1 MKDMGKGLAKR
12 LSAMLLALALML
24 TMVPATVF
32 AAETRTVSFII
43 TDLATSEPIYDAEVT
58 ITAPAGATVNGYT
71 AQVEATA
78 TDISYT
84 LSKTGYKTVTKNV
97 AIPVNGVINE
107 EMEADTVTVS
117 TSATGSGT
125 VTVNEAASATVNR
138 GSQVDVVIAP
148 AEGWYVSAVTG
159 LTGYT
164 DTGYTG
170 AVTANANT
178 TIAVTFAQY
187 LSVSA
192 ASVEGGTIALDKSS
206 VKPGDTVTV
215 TVTPDTG
222 YWISSVGGHS
232 DLGVTEESKTGY
244 SKEITITENTEITAS
259 FVEFFTVT
267 VTGGEHGTI
276 TAPTGGSVSVT
287 KTEGAEV
294 TVSAEPEM
302 GYRVASVTVNNE
314 EPTAFTENDKSY
326 TAVFSANATVA
337 VTFAPNTYTV
347 TIPETVEHGTVTA
360 GATTVEYNGSTTIT
374 LTPDDGY
381 DVDSVTINGANAIWN
396 WVSQKEAEITLAD
409 VTSNYDVQVTFKPVN
424 QIATSTDITAAGN
437 TYAYINIEDTLVEGK
452 AVFAKN
458 AAVTLTAA
466 TGYTGV
472 RVNGGTDDALSASLT
487 FTESITIKTVDL
499 FDGAAWHRI
508 TLDEPLEIIIDKAA
522 AEGELIAPALA
533 EGLTH
538 YNSDVTL
545 VATFTDISGISSVS
559 YRVATNSDI
568 ETQSGDVY
576 TYHDGDEVKFSCDV
590 AITVDAA
597 LNDCDDVKVYVDI
610 TDRAGNTV
618 TKEIAL
624 KINTVAPQVAVK
636 ISGQKDS
643 DAQAGYFN
651 TQRAAIITITDR
663 PSTFDSTR
671 VSLVNKAEN
680 GATMPT
686 ITEWQ
691 EDEGVFTAQITFAS
705 EGSYDWEIQY
715 TNKAGTADDAVE
727 AVAVAELTSD
737 EPITEPVWQFT
748 CDTTDPTGAQIGYA
762 TTFWNRL
769 LSTLS
774 FHTWL
779 NYEVTPVVQG
789 AQDNLTTP
797 TDLKVE
803 YYKDGGTTALIVLGD
818 EGLASKTFSTEAPK
832 INAGEIATVYARVT
846 DKAGNEVYLSTDGI
860 IIDNVKPTITTTP
873 DDDTKAENYNSDV
886 EITVSVEDSGNYSGI
901 RHVEYWMVKD
911 GTAESHI
918 TLYNF
923 NYDGTN
929 LTVTDWDSN
938 THSQKQAQVTAKEY
952 LSYNDL
958 KGTWEGKILVS
969 AQDYNSSN
977 VEVHVVASD
986 NAGGEAD
993 ETVVHLDIDTTK
1005 PIVNVQYDAGNALN
1019 GTYFAAT
1026 RTATVTITTRGNHFD
1041 RNSATTAITNS
1052 ITALDANHAAVAN
1065 AWHFVDESGA
1075 AITDADQYWTAGTA
1089 NSGAD
1094 TDTFTAHIAFTGDAN
1109 YTFQPSY
1116 TNEANNTNDG
1126 VIYADSESSTNE
1138 SFTVDK
1144 TKPTDCKITVEESSW
1159 GSLLQK
1165 LTFGLYRNTTVT
1177 AVATGGDIL
1186 SGIFAVE
1193 YYKVSDPSEILSEE
1207 ELETLYH
1214 STENPFV
1221 QQEITVDSDEL
1232 FVAYARI
1239 TDKAGNYRYMS
1250 TEGFAVDTKAST
1262 ISVTVDEGYDAAN
1275 GDATQCL
1282 GTYYHNIETVGEDG
1296 KIAVTIVVEDGEENT
1311 AYSGIRKVDYYL
1323 VKDNGN
1329 PSDATALYE
1338 NPFTPATGTDVDNE
1352 NHPTRSDL
1360 KRTYE
1365 ETIQVDAAAYNSD
1378 DVKLYIHT
1386 VDNAGNENTKYVQL
1400 VIDVTRPAIN
1410 VSYDNNV
1417 PLNETYFGADRYATV
1432 TVTERTSG
1440 FNAATATGTVTD
1452 GITAKNLA
1460 GENVTGTWS
1469 FVSAPN
1475 SEGDVVT
1482 GDAIW
1487 TAAQGNGNV
1496 DSDTFTAYIRF
1507 GGDANYHFIPAYT
1520 DAAGNSNDGVS
1531 YADSQSLT
1539 NVAFTVDKT
1548 KPTDCWITVKENSWS
1563 RLLNKLTFG
1572 LYYKESVAYVATG
1585 EDALS
1590 GPVKVEYYKA
1600 SNPTQMLDED
1610 ALNGLYLGAES
1621 PFGSEPIPVNSEELF
1636 LVYARIT
1643 DKAGNYRYVSTEGMV
1658 FDTTPSTITMTPA
1671 AGYKT
1676 VSAQEGDDCLGTYYY
1691 GLANVNGDGKID
1703 VSVTVTDG
1711 AENGAYSGIKSVDY
1725 YFVKDGGDATDQTQL
1740 YQNQFTP
1747 ATGTDVDND
1756 EHPTYD
1762 SLKRVFTDT
1771 IQVDP
1776 QKYNSDNVK
1785 LYVHTVDNTGNE
1797 NTKCVNLVI
1806 DVTRPAISVSYDN
1819 SVPLNETYFGADRYA
1834 TVTVTERT
1842 SGFNAATATD
1852 LVTNGITAKN
1862 ASDEDVTGTWAFVS
1876 APNSEGTVVTG
1887 DAIWTAAQGNGNVD
1901 SDTFT
1906 AYIRFGGDANYTFH
1920 PVYTD
1925 TANNDNTSVT
1935 YGVGSTATG
1944 EFTVDAT
1951 VPTADITLHSAPWS
1965 SGSDNGDKTFAND
1978 FRSALTYGIWTNQT
1992 VEISGTAGDV
2002 TSRIHKVE
2010 WVKVTYGVDG
2020 EKANPY
2026 TLEGLQ
2032 AANLDWNLIAEANWT
2047 GTLLRQSF
2055 TVTQVNP
2062 AETEADITNGT
2073 ENDQQFIIY
2082 LKVTD
2087 KAGNVA
2093 YFSTA
2098 DVTAEDSRP
2107 GHHNGEE
2114 FVAPKVAI
2122 DVEKPESGIFAGDV
2136 PVAVNVID
2144 PRVGDTYSGL
2154 KLVTYEIHSYDVDD
2168 TAHLTQSGTLFDV
2181 SQVESDKPIQTWT
2194 TVNEGETDTRVV
2206 VNSSLNDSNKVVVTI
2221 TAVDNAGNV
2230 STNSESVMID
2240 VTPPT
2245 VQVSFDN
2252 NEGDGTDSRYFK
2264 AGRTMTI
2271 TVTERNFNEALFAY
2285 QITGTNTLTWQHSAA
2300 TSGNGNAST
2309 HTATVSFSTD
2319 GDYQVTIN
2327 PWKDIAGNTCE
2338 ERDVTYTGT
2347 APRDFVV
2354 DLTAPA
2360 VQVSYDNNNATNGNY
2375 YKADRVATITVTEHN
2390 FDASRVTITGT
2401 ATDDGVSVAFPTLSS
2416 WSDGGDNHT
2425 ATLHYSGD
2433 ALYNFDVAV
2442 SDQAGNGAS
2451 DYAGDTF
2458 YVDKT
2463 MPELRIDGV
2472 ADRSANSDVVAPVIT
2487 YSDTNF
2493 TENGVSIALVGV
2505 NGGEADYDGHYS
2517 SITHG
2522 QTFTYSDFARE
2533 KAVDDLYTLT
2543 AHVTDLAGNES
2554 VQSIFFSVNRFGSV
2568 YDLSSV
2574 RSILNKYL
2582 QNEQD
2587 IVFTET
2593 NVDSLDRESIR
2604 IVLTK
2609 NGIPTDLSEGQDY
2622 AVTETGGDGQWSQYR
2637 YTIHKNLFAEDGR
2650 YSLAVY
2656 SVDAAGNINENI
2668 DEAKEAEISFGVDK
2682 TLPVIIPID
2691 LESNTQYPIEDKT
2704 VDLEIKDNLV
2714 LQNVTIYIDGE
2725 EAEYTVN
2732 GETYTFTIH
2741 ESNRPR
2747 EILIVAVDAAGNEYE
2762 MSVTNVLVSTNIF
2775 ARYFNNKPLF
2785 YGSIGGVAVVAAAV
2799 LILTKTHGAAA
2810 AAAGA
2815 GKKVAAGA
2823 GKKKKAGK

>member
-1 MKDMGKGLAKR
+1 MREVGKGMARR
-12 LSAMLLALALML
+12 LWAVVLSLALLL
-24 TMVPATVF
+24 TMVPTVAF
-32 AAETRTVSFII
+32 AEGTKTVTFVI
-43 TDLATSEPIYDAEVT
+43 TDQATEQEITDASIT
-58 ITAPAGATVNGYT
+58 ITAPETGVSLSGYTAQLDESITEISYTVSKSGYQTASAANVAVTDGGTINVALSEDTVSVTVGATGNGTATVNG
-71 AQVEATA
+71 
-78 TDISYT
+78 
-84 LSKTGYKTVTKNV
+84 G
-97 AIPVNGVINE
+97 
-107 EMEADTVTVS
+107 
-117 TSATGSGT
+117 
-125 VTVNEAASATVNR
+125 ASATVARN
-138 GSQVDVVIAP
+138 SSVQVDITP
-148 AEGWYVSAVTG
+148 DEGWYVSGVTG
-159 LTGYT
+159 LTGWG
-164 DTGYTG
+164 DSGFSG
-170 AVTANANT
+170 SVTAAEDM
-178 TIAVTFAQY
+178 TIQVTFAQY
-187 LSVSA
+187 LTVA
-192 ASVEGGTIALDKSS
+192 VQETAGGSITVDKTS
-206 VKPGDTVTV
+206 VKAGDTVTV
-215 TVTPDTG
+215 TVTPNESN
-222 YWISSVGGHS
+222 WITSVGGHTQL
-232 DLGVTEESKTGY
+232 DFTDANKTGY
-244 SKEITITENTEITAS
+244 SKSITITENTTLTAA
-259 FVEFFTVT
+259 FAEFFTVT
-267 VTGGEHGTI
+267 VTGGEHGTV
-276 TAPTGGSVSVT
+276 TAPEGGSISVMKAT
-287 KTEGAEV
+287 DTNI
-294 TVSAEPEM
+294 TVSATPDT
-302 GYRVASVTVNNE
+302 GYRVASVSVNGGAA
-314 EPTAFTENDKSY
+314 TTYSENDKTYS
-326 TAVFSANATVA
+326 AVFSENTTV
-337 VTFAPNTYTV
+337 VITFAINTYDV
-347 TIPETVEHGTVTA
+347 TIPEETANGTVTA
-360 GATTVEYNGSTTIT
+360 DGTSAGYGSDVVIT
-374 LTPDDGY
+374 LTPDAGY
-381 DVDSVTINGANAIWN
+381 DVDSVTVNGAP
-396 WVSQKEAEITLAD
+396 VSWTWSVQNKAEVTISG
-409 VTSNYDVQVTFKPVN
+409 VTSNVTVGASFKAEA
-424 QIATSTDITAAGN
+424 QIEDPGDITEETN
-437 TYAYINIEDTLVEGK
+437 PYAYIDLSGSLVADK
-452 AVFAKN
+452 YVFAKN

-472 RVNGGTDDALSASLT
+472 RVNGGTDDEVSASLT
-487 FTESITIKTVDL
+487 FTESVTIETVDL

-508 TLDEPLEIIIDKAA
+508 TLGEPLEITIDKAA

-568 ETQSGDVY
+568 ENPTQSDAVY
-576 TYHDGDEVKFSCDV
+576 TYDDGDEVKFSCDV
-590 AITVDAA
+590 DITVDAE
-597 LNDCDDVKVYVDI
+597 LNDCDDVTVYVDI

-618 TKEIAL
+618 TKEITL
-624 KINTVAPQVAVK
+624 HINTVSPQVAVK

-651 TQRAAIITITDR
+651 TQRATIITITDR
-663 PSTFDSTR
+663 PSTFDGSR

-680 GATMPT
+680 DAATMPT

-691 EDEGVFTAQITFAS
+691 ENEGVFTAQITFAS
-705 EGSYDWEIQY
+705 EGNYDWEIQY
-715 TNKAGTADDAVE
+715 TNKAGTADGDVE
-727 AVAVAELTSD
+727 ATAVAELTSD

-762 TTFWNRL
+762 TSFWNQL

-789 AQDNLTTP
+789 TQDNLTTP

-860 IIDNVKPTITTTP
+860 IIDNVKPTISTTP
-873 DDDTKAENYNSDV
+873 NDDTKAENYNTDV

-918 TLYNF
+918 TLYDF

-993 ETVVHLDIDTTK
+993 EAVVHLDIDTAK

-1041 RNSATTAITNS
+1041 SNSTTTAITNS

-1065 AWHFVDESGA
+1065 AWCFVDESGA
-1075 AITDADQYWTAGTA
+1075 AITDADQYWTPGTA

-1177 AVATGGDIL
+1177 AVATGGDAL
-1186 SGIFAVE
+1186 SGIYAVE

-1239 TDKAGNYRYMS
+1239 TDKAGNYCYMS

-1296 KIAVTIVVEDGEENT
+1296 KIAVTIAVEDGEENT

-1400 VIDVTRPAIN
+1400 GIDVTRPAIN

-1417 PLNETYFGADRYATV
+1417 PLNEKYFGADRYATV
-1432 TVTERTSG
+1432 TITERTSG
-1440 FNAATATGTVTD
+1440 FNAATATGTVAD

-1460 GENVTGTWS
+1460 GEDAAGTWA
-1469 FVSAPN
+1469 FVSAP
-1475 SEGDVVT
+1475 SSQGKAVT

-1487 TAAQGNGNV
+1487 TAAQGNSNV
-1496 DSDTFTAYIRF
+1496 DTDTFTAYIHF
-1507 GGDANYHFIPAYT
+1507 GGDADYTFQPAYT
-1520 DAAGNSNDGVS
+1520 DAAGN
-1531 YADSQSLT
+1531 
-1539 NVAFTVDKT
+1539 
-1548 KPTDCWITVKENSWS
+1548 EN
-1563 RLLNKLTFG
+1563 
-1572 LYYKESVAYVATG
+1572 
-1585 EDALS
+1585 
-1590 GPVKVEYYKA
+1590 
-1600 SNPTQMLDED
+1600 
-1610 ALNGLYLGAES
+1610 
-1621 PFGSEPIPVNSEELF
+1621 
-1636 LVYARIT
+1636 
-1643 DKAGNYRYVSTEGMV
+1643 
-1658 FDTTPSTITMTPA
+1658 
-1671 AGYKT
+1671 
-1676 VSAQEGDDCLGTYYY
+1676 
-1691 GLANVNGDGKID
+1691 
-1703 VSVTVTDG
+1703 
-1711 AENGAYSGIKSVDY
+1711 
-1725 YFVKDGGDATDQTQL
+1725 
-1740 YQNQFTP
+1740 
-1747 ATGTDVDND
+1747 TDV
-1756 EHPTYD
+1756 TY
-1762 SLKRVFTDT
+1762 
-1771 IQVDP
+1771 
-1776 QKYNSDNVK
+1776 
-1785 LYVHTVDNTGNE
+1785 
-1797 NTKCVNLVI
+1797 
-1806 DVTRPAISVSYDN
+1806 
-1819 SVPLNETYFGADRYA
+1819 GAGSAA
-1834 TVTVTERT
+1834 TVT
-1842 SGFNAATATD
+1842 
-1852 LVTNGITAKN
+1852 
-1862 ASDEDVTGTWAFVS
+1862 
-1876 APNSEGTVVTG
+1876 
-1887 DAIWTAAQGNGNVD
+1887 
-1901 SDTFT
+1901 
-1906 AYIRFGGDANYTFH
+1906 
-1920 PVYTD
+1920 
-1925 TANNDNTSVT
+1925 
-1935 YGVGSTATG
+1935 
-1944 EFTVDAT
+1944 FTVDAT
-1951 VPTADITLHSAPWS
+1951 APTADITLHSAPWS

-2002 TSRIHKVE
+2002 TSPIHKVE

-2020 EKANPY
+2020 EKATPY

-2062 AETEADITNGT
+2062 AETEADITVGT

-2107 GHHNGEE
+2107 GHHEGEE

-2136 PVAVNVID
+2136 PVAVSVID

-2181 SQVESDKPIQTWT
+2181 SQVESDKPIQSWT
-2194 TVNEGETDTRVV
+2194 TVNEGEPDTRVV

-2240 VTPPT
+2240 VTPPS
-2245 VQVSFDN
+2245 VQVSYNNDN
-2252 NEGDGTDSRYFK
+2252 GDGTGNRFFK
-2264 AGRTMTI
+2264 APRTMTI
-2271 TVTERNFNEALFAY
+2271 TVKERNFDEALFAY
-2285 QITGTNTLTWQHSAA
+2285 QITGIKTLTWQHSAA
-2300 TSGNGNAST
+2300 TSGNGNATT

-2319 GDYQVTIN
+2319 GEYQVAIN
-2327 PWKDIAGNTCE
+2327 PWKDIAGNTCKE
-2338 ERDVTYTGT
+2338 SGVTYNGT

-2360 VQVSYDNNNATNGNY
+2360 VQVSYDNNDAANGNY
-2375 YKADRVATITVTEHN
+2375 YKADRVATITVTERN

-2442 SDQAGNGAS
+2442 SDQAGNNAS

-2472 ADRSANSDVVAPVIT
+2472 SDRSANSDVVAPVIT

-2493 TENGVSIALVGV
+2493 NENGVSIALVGV
-2505 NGGEADYDGHYS
+2505 NGGEADYEGHYS

-2522 QTFTYSDFARE
+2522 QIFTYSDFARE

-2574 RSILNKYL
+2574 KSILNKYL

-2609 NGIPTDLSEGQDY
+2609 NGIPTDLREGQDY
-2622 AVTETGGDGQWSQYR
+2622 TVTETGGGGQWSQYR
-2637 YTIHKNLFAEDGR
+2637 YTIHKSLFAEDGR
-2650 YSLAVY
+2650 YSIAVY

-2691 LESNTQYPIEDKT
+2691 LESNTQYPTEDKT

-2725 EAEYTVN
+2725 ETEYTVN

-2785 YGSIGGVAVVAAAV
+2785 YGSIGGVATVVAAV
-2799 LILTKTHGAAA
+2799 LILTKTHGVAA

>member
-1 MKDMGKGLAKR
+1 M
-12 LSAMLLALALML
+12 
-24 TMVPATVF
+24 
-32 AAETRTVSFII
+32 
-43 TDLATSEPIYDAEVT
+43 
-58 ITAPAGATVNGYT
+58 
-71 AQVEATA
+71 
-78 TDISYT
+78 
-84 LSKTGYKTVTKNV
+84 
-97 AIPVNGVINE
+97 
-107 EMEADTVTVS
+107 
-117 TSATGSGT
+117 
-125 VTVNEAASATVNR
+125 
-138 GSQVDVVIAP
+138 
-148 AEGWYVSAVTG
+148 
-159 LTGYT
+159 
-164 DTGYTG
+164 
-170 AVTANANT
+170 
-178 TIAVTFAQY
+178 
-187 LSVSA
+187 
-192 ASVEGGTIALDKSS
+192 
-206 VKPGDTVTV
+206 
-215 TVTPDTG
+215 
-222 YWISSVGGHS
+222 
-232 DLGVTEESKTGY
+232 
-244 SKEITITENTEITAS
+244 
-259 FVEFFTVT
+259 
-267 VTGGEHGTI
+267 
-276 TAPTGGSVSVT
+276 
-287 KTEGAEV
+287 
-294 TVSAEPEM
+294 
-302 GYRVASVTVNNE
+302 
-314 EPTAFTENDKSY
+314 
-326 TAVFSANATVA
+326 
-337 VTFAPNTYTV
+337 
-347 TIPETVEHGTVTA
+347 
-360 GATTVEYNGSTTIT
+360 
-374 LTPDDGY
+374 
-381 DVDSVTINGANAIWN
+381 
-396 WVSQKEAEITLAD
+396 
-409 VTSNYDVQVTFKPVN
+409 
-424 QIATSTDITAAGN
+424 
-437 TYAYINIEDTLVEGK
+437 
-452 AVFAKN
+452 
-458 AAVTLTAA
+458 
-466 TGYTGV
+466 
-472 RVNGGTDDALSASLT
+472 
-487 FTESITIKTVDL
+487 
-499 FDGAAWHRI
+499 
-508 TLDEPLEIIIDKAA
+508 
-522 AEGELIAPALA
+522 
-533 EGLTH
+533 
-538 YNSDVTL
+538 
-545 VATFTDISGISSVS
+545 
-559 YRVATNSDI
+559 
-568 ETQSGDVY
+568 
-576 TYHDGDEVKFSCDV
+576 
-590 AITVDAA
+590 
-597 LNDCDDVKVYVDI
+597 
-610 TDRAGNTV
+610 
-618 TKEIAL
+618 
-624 KINTVAPQVAVK
+624 
-636 ISGQKDS
+636 
-643 DAQAGYFN
+643 
-651 TQRAAIITITDR
+651 
-663 PSTFDSTR
+663 
-671 VSLVNKAEN
+671 
-680 GATMPT
+680 
-686 ITEWQ
+686 
-691 EDEGVFTAQITFAS
+691 
-705 EGSYDWEIQY
+705 
-715 TNKAGTADDAVE
+715 
-727 AVAVAELTSD
+727 
-737 EPITEPVWQFT
+737 
-748 CDTTDPTGAQIGYA
+748 
-762 TTFWNRL
+762 
-769 LSTLS
+769 
-774 FHTWL
+774 
-779 NYEVTPVVQG
+779 
-789 AQDNLTTP
+789 
-797 TDLKVE
+797 
-803 YYKDGGTTALIVLGD
+803 
-818 EGLASKTFSTEAPK
+818 
-832 INAGEIATVYARVT
+832 
-846 DKAGNEVYLSTDGI
+846 
-860 IIDNVKPTITTTP
+860 
-873 DDDTKAENYNSDV
+873 
-886 EITVSVEDSGNYSGI
+886 
-901 RHVEYWMVKD
+901 
-911 GTAESHI
+911 
-918 TLYNF
+918 
-923 NYDGTN
+923 
-929 LTVTDWDSN
+929 
-938 THSQKQAQVTAKEY
+938 
-952 LSYNDL
+952 
-958 KGTWEGKILVS
+958 
-969 AQDYNSSN
+969 
-977 VEVHVVASD
+977 
-986 NAGGEAD
+986 
-993 ETVVHLDIDTTK
+993 
-1005 PIVNVQYDAGNALN
+1005 
-1019 GTYFAAT
+1019 
-1026 RTATVTITTRGNHFD
+1026 
-1041 RNSATTAITNS
+1041 
-1052 ITALDANHAAVAN
+1052 AN

-1075 AITDADQYWTAGTA
+1075 AITDADQYWTPGTA

-1126 VIYADSESSTNE
+1126 VIYADSESGTNE
-1138 SFTVDK
+1138 SFTVDT

-1165 LTFGLYRNTTVT
+1165 LTFGLYHNTTVT
-1177 AVATGGDIL
+1177 AVATGGDAL
-1186 SGIFAVE
+1186 SGIYAVE
-1193 YYKVSDPSEILSEE
+1193 HYKVSDPSEILSEE

-1239 TDKAGNYRYMS
+1239 TDKAGNYCYMS

-1400 VIDVTRPAIN
+1400 GIDVTRPAIN

-1417 PLNETYFGADRYATV
+1417 PLNEKYFGADRYATV
-1432 TVTERTSG
+1432 VITERASH
-1440 FNAATATGTVTD
+1440 FNAENATDDIKESIV
-1452 GITAKNLA
+1452 AKNLA
-1460 GENVTGTWS
+1460 GEDAAGTWA
-1469 FVSAPN
+1469 FVSAQ
-1475 SEGDVVT
+1475 GTVVT
-1482 GDAIW
+1482 GNAIW
-1487 TAAQGNGNV
+1487 TAAQGNSNV
-1496 DSDTFTAYIRF
+1496 DTDTFTAYIHF
-1507 GGDANYHFIPAYT
+1507 GGDADYTFQPSYT
-1520 DAAGNSNDGVS
+1520 DAAGN
-1531 YADSQSLT
+1531 
-1539 NVAFTVDKT
+1539 
-1548 KPTDCWITVKENSWS
+1548 EN
-1563 RLLNKLTFG
+1563 
-1572 LYYKESVAYVATG
+1572 
-1585 EDALS
+1585 
-1590 GPVKVEYYKA
+1590 
-1600 SNPTQMLDED
+1600 
-1610 ALNGLYLGAES
+1610 
-1621 PFGSEPIPVNSEELF
+1621 
-1636 LVYARIT
+1636 
-1643 DKAGNYRYVSTEGMV
+1643 
-1658 FDTTPSTITMTPA
+1658 
-1671 AGYKT
+1671 
-1676 VSAQEGDDCLGTYYY
+1676 
-1691 GLANVNGDGKID
+1691 
-1703 VSVTVTDG
+1703 
-1711 AENGAYSGIKSVDY
+1711 
-1725 YFVKDGGDATDQTQL
+1725 
-1740 YQNQFTP
+1740 
-1747 ATGTDVDND
+1747 TDV
-1756 EHPTYD
+1756 TY
-1762 SLKRVFTDT
+1762 SAG
-1771 IQVDP
+1771 
-1776 QKYNSDNVK
+1776 S
-1785 LYVHTVDNTGNE
+1785 
-1797 NTKCVNLVI
+1797 
-1806 DVTRPAISVSYDN
+1806 A
-1819 SVPLNETYFGADRYA
+1819 A
-1834 TVTVTERT
+1834 TVT
-1842 SGFNAATATD
+1842 
-1852 LVTNGITAKN
+1852 
-1862 ASDEDVTGTWAFVS
+1862 
-1876 APNSEGTVVTG
+1876 
-1887 DAIWTAAQGNGNVD
+1887 
-1901 SDTFT
+1901 
-1906 AYIRFGGDANYTFH
+1906 
-1920 PVYTD
+1920 
-1925 TANNDNTSVT
+1925 
-1935 YGVGSTATG
+1935 
-1944 EFTVDAT
+1944 FTVDAT
-1951 VPTADITLHSAPWS
+1951 APTADITLHSAPWS

-2002 TSRIHKVE
+2002 TSPIHKVE

-2020 EKANPY
+2020 EKATPY

-2062 AETEADITNGT
+2062 AETEADITVGT

-2136 PVAVNVID
+2136 PVAVSVID

-2181 SQVESDKPIQTWT
+2181 SQVESDKPIQSWA
-2194 TVNEGETDTRVV
+2194 TVNEGEPDTRVV

-2230 STNSESVMID
+2230 STNSVSVMID
-2240 VTPPT
+2240 VTSPS
-2245 VQVSFDN
+2245 VQVSYNNDN
-2252 NEGDGTDSRYFK
+2252 GDGTGNRFFK
-2264 AGRTMTI
+2264 APRTMTI

-2319 GDYQVTIN
+2319 GEYQVAIN
-2327 PWKDIAGNTCE
+2327 PWKDIAGNTCKE
-2338 ERDVTYTGT
+2338 SGVTYTGT

-2360 VQVSYDNNNATNGNY
+2360 VQVSYDNNSATNGNY

-2574 RSILNKYL
+2574 KSILNKYL

-2593 NVDSLDRESIR
+2593 NVDSLDHDSIR

-2609 NGIPTDLSEGQDY
+2609 NGIPTDLREGQDY
-2622 AVTETGGDGQWSQYR
+2622 TVTETGGGGQWSQYR

-2725 EAEYTVN
+2725 ETEYTVN

-2762 MSVTNVLVSTNIF
+2762 MTVTNVLVSTNIF

-2799 LILTKTHGAAA
+2799 LILTKTHATAAVAGAGAKVA
-2810 AAAGA
+2810 VGA
-2815 GKKVAAGA
+2815 GKKR
-2823 GKKKKAGK
+2823 KNDK

>member
-1 MKDMGKGLAKR
+1 MRDMGKGFAKR
-12 LSAMLLALALML
+12 MSALALALML
-24 TMVPATVF
+24 MLTLVPATVF
-32 AAETRTVSFII
+32 AAETQMVTFSI
-43 TDLATSEPIYDAEVT
+43 TDSATSASINDAEVT
-58 ITAPAGATVNGYT
+58 ITAPAGATVDGYT
-71 AQVEATA
+71 AQLEATA

-84 LSKTGYKTVTKNV
+84 VSKTGYKTVTVNNATIPTNGILNV
-97 AIPVNGVINE
+97 
-107 EMEADTVTVS
+107 EMEAETETVTVAIN
-117 TSATGSGT
+117 ATGNGT
-125 VTVNEAASATVNR
+125 ATVNGTASATVDS
-138 GSQVDVVIAP
+138 GSEVSVAITPD
-148 AEGWYVSAVTG
+148 EGWYVSAVTG

-164 DTGYTG
+164 DDGYTG
-170 AVTANANT
+170 SITANADT

-192 ASVEGGTIALDKSS
+192 ATVEGGTIALDKTS
-206 VKPGDTVTV
+206 VKSGDTVNV
-215 TVTPDTG
+215 TVTPATDH
-222 YWISSVGGHS
+222 WITSVGGHS
-232 DLGVTEESKTGY
+232 GLDFTDASKTGY

-276 TAPTGGSVSVT
+276 TAPTGGSVSVA

-294 TVSAEPEM
+294 NVSAEPDT

-314 EPTAFTENDKSY
+314 EPTVFTENDKSY

-360 GATTVEYNGSTTIT
+360 EATTVEYNGSTTIT

-381 DVDSVTINGANAIWN
+381 DVDSVTINGADAIWN
-396 WVSQKEAEITLAD
+396 WASQKEAEIVLNN
-409 VTSNYDVQVTFKPVN
+409 VTSNYDVQVTFKPVD
-424 QIATSTDITAAGN
+424 QIATPTDITDAGN

-452 AVFAKN
+452 AVFANN

-472 RVNGGTDDALSASLT
+472 RVNGGTDDEVSASLT
-487 FTESITIKTVDL
+487 FTESVTIETVDL

-508 TLDEPLEIIIDKAA
+508 TLGEPLEIIIDKAA

-568 ETQSGDVY
+568 ENPTQSGAVY
-576 TYHDGDEVKFSCDV
+576 TYDDGDEVKFSCDV

-597 LNDCDDVKVYVDI
+597 LNDCDDVMVYVDI

-618 TKEIAL
+618 TKEITL
-624 KINTVAPQVAVK
+624 HINTVSPQVAVK
-636 ISGQKDS
+636 ISGRPDS

-663 PSTFDSTR
+663 PSTFDGSR

-680 GATMPT
+680 DAATMPT

-691 EDEGVFTAQITFAS
+691 ENEGVFTAQITFAS
-705 EGSYDWEIQY
+705 EGNYDWEIQY
-715 TNKAGTADDAVE
+715 TNKAGTADGDVE
-727 AVAVAELTSD
+727 ATAVAELTSD
-737 EPITEPVWQFT
+737 EPITELVWQFT

-818 EGLASKTFSTEAPK
+818 EGLASKTFTTEAPK

-860 IIDNVKPTITTTP
+860 IIDNVKPTISTTP
-873 DDDTKAENYNSDV
+873 DDDTKAENYNADV

-918 TLYNF
+918 TLYDF

-993 ETVVHLDIDTTK
+993 EAVVHLDLDTAK

-1041 RNSATTAITNS
+1041 SNSATTAITNS

-1065 AWHFVDESGA
+1065 TWHFVDESGA
-1075 AITDADQYWTAGTA
+1075 AITDADQYWTPGTA

-1116 TNEANNTNDG
+1116 TNKASNTSEG
-1126 VIYADSESSTNE
+1126 VAYADSESPANE
-1138 SFTVDK
+1138 SFTVDT

-1177 AVATGGDIL
+1177 AVATGGDAL
-1186 SGIFAVE
+1186 SGIYAVE

-1239 TDKAGNYRYMS
+1239 TDKAGNYCYMS

-1262 ISVTVDEGYDAAN
+1262 ISVTIDEGYDAAN

-1400 VIDVTRPAIN
+1400 GIDVTRPAIN

-1417 PLNETYFGADRYATV
+1417 PLNEKYFGADRYATV
-1432 TVTERTSG
+1432 TITERTSG
-1440 FNAATATGTVTD
+1440 FNAATATGTVAD

-1460 GENVTGTWS
+1460 GEDAAGTWA

-1487 TAAQGNGNV
+1487 TAAQGNSNV
-1496 DSDTFTAYIRF
+1496 DTDTFTAYIHF
-1507 GGDANYHFIPAYT
+1507 GGDANYTFQPAYT
-1520 DAAGNSNDGVS
+1520 DAAGN
-1531 YADSQSLT
+1531 
-1539 NVAFTVDKT
+1539 
-1548 KPTDCWITVKENSWS
+1548 EN
-1563 RLLNKLTFG
+1563 
-1572 LYYKESVAYVATG
+1572 
-1585 EDALS
+1585 
-1590 GPVKVEYYKA
+1590 
-1600 SNPTQMLDED
+1600 
-1610 ALNGLYLGAES
+1610 
-1621 PFGSEPIPVNSEELF
+1621 
-1636 LVYARIT
+1636 
-1643 DKAGNYRYVSTEGMV
+1643 
-1658 FDTTPSTITMTPA
+1658 
-1671 AGYKT
+1671 
-1676 VSAQEGDDCLGTYYY
+1676 
-1691 GLANVNGDGKID
+1691 
-1703 VSVTVTDG
+1703 
-1711 AENGAYSGIKSVDY
+1711 
-1725 YFVKDGGDATDQTQL
+1725 
-1740 YQNQFTP
+1740 
-1747 ATGTDVDND
+1747 TDV
-1756 EHPTYD
+1756 TY
-1762 SLKRVFTDT
+1762 
-1771 IQVDP
+1771 
-1776 QKYNSDNVK
+1776 
-1785 LYVHTVDNTGNE
+1785 
-1797 NTKCVNLVI
+1797 
-1806 DVTRPAISVSYDN
+1806 
-1819 SVPLNETYFGADRYA
+1819 GAGSAA
-1834 TVTVTERT
+1834 TVT
-1842 SGFNAATATD
+1842 
-1852 LVTNGITAKN
+1852 
-1862 ASDEDVTGTWAFVS
+1862 
-1876 APNSEGTVVTG
+1876 
-1887 DAIWTAAQGNGNVD
+1887 
-1901 SDTFT
+1901 
-1906 AYIRFGGDANYTFH
+1906 
-1920 PVYTD
+1920 
-1925 TANNDNTSVT
+1925 
-1935 YGVGSTATG
+1935 
-1944 EFTVDAT
+1944 FTVDAT
-1951 VPTADITLHSAPWS
+1951 APTADITLHSAPWS

-2002 TSRIHKVE
+2002 TSPIHKVE

-2020 EKANPY
+2020 EKATPY
-2026 TLEGLQ
+2026 TLEGLRT
-2032 AANLDWNLIAEANWT
+2032 AELVWNNIAESGWT
-2047 GTLLRQSF
+2047 ENSLRQSF
-2055 TVTQVNP
+2055 NVTQVNP
-2062 AETEADITNGT
+2062 TETEEETTNGT

-2136 PVAVNVID
+2136 PVAVSVID

-2154 KLVTYEIHSYDVDD
+2154 KLVTYEIHSYDVDG

-2181 SQVESDKPIQTWT
+2181 SQVESDKPIQSWA
-2194 TVNEGETDTRVV
+2194 TVNEGETDTRIVV
-2206 VNSSLNDSNKVVVTI
+2206 DSERNNSNNVVVTI

-2240 VTPPT
+2240 VTPPS
-2245 VQVSFDN
+2245 VQVSYDN
-2252 NEGDGTDSRYFK
+2252 DNGDGTGNRFFK
-2264 AGRTMTI
+2264 APRTMTI
-2271 TVTERNFNEALFAY
+2271 RVTERNFDEALFAY
-2285 QITGTNTLTWQHSAA
+2285 QITGIKTLTWQHSAA
-2300 TSGNGNAST
+2300 ASGNGDAMI
-2309 HTATVSFSTD
+2309 HTANVSFSTD

-2327 PWKDIAGNTCE
+2327 PWKDMAGNSCE
-2338 ERDVTYTGT
+2338 ESNVTYNGT

-2360 VQVSYDNNNATNGNY
+2360 VQVSYDNNDAANGNY

-2442 SDQAGNGAS
+2442 SDQAGNNAD
-2451 DYAGDTF
+2451 DYAGDSF

-2472 ADRSANSDVVAPVIT
+2472 SDRSANSDVVAPVIT

-2493 TENGVSIALVGV
+2493 NENGVSISLVGV

-2574 RSILNKYL
+2574 KSILNKYL

-2609 NGIPTDLSEGQDY
+2609 NGIPTDLREGQDY
-2622 AVTETGGDGQWSQYR
+2622 TVTETGGGGQWSQYR
-2637 YTIHKNLFAEDGR
+2637 YTIHKSLFAEDGR
-2650 YSLAVY
+2650 YSIAVY

-2725 EAEYTVN
+2725 ETEYTVN

-2799 LILTKTHGAAA
+2799 LILTKTHASAATAGAGAKVA
-2810 AAAGA
+2810 VGA
-2815 GKKVAAGA
+2815 GKKR
-2823 GKKKKAGK
+2823 KNDK